1 MLNAACSDSKVG
13 VPRPGAATHER
24 RDAKHHQAL
33 KITILCSCTNL
44 AISHIEVCKQKDK
57 SNCVLL
63 FYSCH
68 VQSCYALLN
77 HRPGTT
83 LVDTLLITHYFI
95 LKDKQPAAG

>member
-1 MLNAACSDSKVG
+1 M
-13 VPRPGAATHER
+13 
-24 RDAKHHQAL
+24 
-33 KITILCSCTNL
+33 
-44 AISHIEVCKQKDK
+44 
-57 SNCVLL
+57 LL

-95 LKDKQPAAG
+95 LKDKQPAAGQLLRNDVSSSAASSVTAILSRLCTYMLSSCLRRSVSALALLLFPDHVHELLKADI